1 MKENEKKNQISA
13 PVIRIVVEGENQAT
27 TIMLNTIL
35 RLLTVLK
42 NSCSDRQRENIWDM
56 LEYQRS
62 QVDVSKRVK
71 ITQPPVKKSLV
82 SGNYYVY
89 KEALD
94 TISEVLEE
102 IRRDDA

>member
-1 MKENEKKNQISA
+1 
-13 PVIRIVVEGENQAT
+13 
-27 TIMLNTIL
+27 
-35 RLLTVLK
+35 
-42 NSCSDRQRENIWDM
+42 M